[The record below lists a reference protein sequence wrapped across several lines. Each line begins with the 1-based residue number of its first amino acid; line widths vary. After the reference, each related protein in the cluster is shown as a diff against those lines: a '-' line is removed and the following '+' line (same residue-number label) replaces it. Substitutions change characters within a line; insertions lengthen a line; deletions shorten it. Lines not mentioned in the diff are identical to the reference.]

1 MRRKLH
7 ALISSGWYSAG
18 MVVCIVVS
26 IVPLAFRSEPTA
38 FRVTEAICTAVFV
51 FDYVARWITADLDD
65 PERWAFARYPFR
77 SMAVIDLV
85 SILPSVTALGS
96 GFRLFKVFRLAR
108 TLRILRTLRV
118 FRALKLARYSR
129 SIQMIGSV
137 FREQRESLLTVLLL
151 AFAYI
156 LISALVVYNVEPET
170 FADFFEAVYWA
181 TVSLTTMGYGDIY
194 PVTTVG
200 RLVTMLSSLLGIAVV
215 ALPAGIVTAGYMDEL
230 KKEREE
236 NGKKDTVLASPE
248 TDDARKA

>member
-18 MVVCIVVS
+18 MVICIVVS
-26 IVPLAFRSEPTA
+26 IVPLAFRSEPAA
-38 FRVTEAICTAVFV
+38 FRVTEAICTAVFI
-51 FDYVARWITADLDD
+51 FDYAARWITADLDD
-65 PERWAFARYPFR
+65 PIRFPFARYPFR
-77 SMAVIDLV
+77 PMAVIDLV

-108 TLRILRTLRV
+108 SLRILRTLRV
-118 FRALKLARYSR
+118 FRTLKLARYSR

-137 FREQRESLLTVLLL
+137 FREQRESLLTVLIL

-248 TDDARKA
+248 TDDQIKA